1 MITINCFMKKIVTT
15 FLLLQISFFSVF
27 SQVSLTLEEAVSM
40 ALENNYAIGVARVQ
54 SSIAEDRNNIGSAG
68 ALPSLVVNAATSSSN
83 SVTSQEY
90 FIGPSVNN
98 QRAASSILN
107 GNAVLNW
114 TIFDG
119 LKMFATKAQL
129 NELEEE
135 GALNLKIEIEN
146 TIVKITTS
154 YFDVVR
160 QQQLIKAAKDA
171 IKIHRQRLKAAR
183 LRFDIG
189 SISKMD
195 LLLAKVDL
203 NAQKS
208 VLLKLKNEL
217 NNAKVTLN
225 QLLGKDLDSDFIA
238 KDKIVVN
245 YKPIYK
251 DIRLR
256 VIDNNYQ
263 LLSAKN
269 TVKLS
274 ASSLRQKNS
283 LRLPNVDVNA
293 TYNFGQI
300 KNQVGVVLLNK
311 YTGLNLGLSASWVI
325 FDGFK
330 NNREVK
336 TSKFMVEQSKLKFEQ
351 VTSEVEASL
360 LKAFKSYLNLLEI
373 LKLEEENIGV
383 AKESVNYA
391 LKRFKIG
398 STNTID
404 LMTAQ
409 QKYEDAF
416 SRLIDARY
424 NAKLAETELKR
435 LEGTLVK

>member
-146 TIVKITTS
+146 TIVKIITS

-269 TVKLS
+269 TVNLS